1 MRDNKNMNWFVRVE
15 PDIKLGIEHLAQL
28 NDRTPAGMVRHIL
41 RDALRAHKLLEDPK
55 LIATRKQNSSALSP
69 RGGAA

>member
-1 MRDNKNMNWFVRVE
+1 MRVNMNWFVRVE
-15 PDIKLGIEHLAQL
+15 PDIKPAIEALAQL

-55 LIATRKQNSSALSP
+55 PIATRKQTSSALS
-69 RGGAA
+69 REGGVV